1 MAFETVKGCVLDS
14 VVKLTRIVIFELL
27 SLRRIVIDGAK
38 ERGAP
43 SKDSSY
49 PFHSFQCLTET
60 DLIPRGRSASID
72 RYKKESIDAL
82 RFSGPRSVSSAR
94 RPSLERVENFRR
106 KKF

>member
-1 MAFETVKGCVLDS
+1 MAFKTVKGCVLDS

-60 DLIPRGRSASID
+60 DLIPRGRSASIN
-72 RYKKESIDAL
+72 RYKKESIDVL
-82 RFSGPRSVSSAR
+82 RFSADLGASPQRDAL
-94 RPSLERVENFRR
+94 LEGVENFRR